1 MTTKKTLPVL
11 KGRPAR
17 ISYKQWDDKN
27 KIPIVVEADARF
39 HCWGIR
45 KPKENDRSQMQVSET
60 VGVCELDSG
69 VVRLVHPE
77 KIKFLDKV

>member
-1 MTTKKTLPVL
+1 MTTKKTPIL

-27 KIPIVVEADARF
+27 RVPIIVEADARF

-45 KPKENDRSQMQVSET
+45 KPKEDRSQVQISET
-60 VGVCELDSG
+60 VGICELDTG
-69 VVRLVHPE
+69 AIRLVHPE
-77 KIKFLDKV
+77 KIRFLDKS